1 MPRDS
6 QKTKF
11 YKTERDVFAT
21 RNGHFPIDFETD
33 REVQAF
39 VNRVTKS
46 REWKRFGGRAF
57 VQVVHIKRNN
67 QWARGW
73 GNKIEIPPWARGK
86 AVVLHELTHGLT
98 YDNGLLT
105 EHHSQS
111 FAFLY
116 RQLISQEFGDE
127 KRRLFDLAGERRGL
141 KWNPDS
147 RILKRAS

>member
-11 YKTERDVFAT
+11 YKTERAIFMK
-21 RNGHFPIDFETD
+21 NGKFPIDFETD
-33 REVQAF
+33 REVQTY
-39 VNRVTKS
+39 VNRTTKS
-46 REWKRFGGRAF
+46 KEWKRFGGRQF

-73 GNKIEIPPWARGK
+73 PNKIEIPPWAQGK
-86 AVVLHELTHGLT
+86 AVVLHELSHGLT

-105 EHHSQS
+105 EHHSPS

-127 KRRLFDLAGERRGL
+127 TRRHFDLAGESRGL
-141 KWNPDS
+141 KWNPDP
-147 RILKRAS
+147 RILKRLS